1 MAAPGAEPAEPAGP
15 GQPAEQGQSAGPT
28 EPPEAVRAGPPL
40 QWGVSLMPEGPVA
53 EVARLAARAERLGFD
68 RCWVFDE
75 GLATREVYVTLTA
88 VALATERIG
97 IGPGITNPYTRHPS
111 VAAAAIASIN
121 ELSGGRAFLGL
132 GAGGSVTLDP
142 IEMDRPRPAA
152 TLRESIEAIR
162 ALFGGEA
169 VTYEGSRVRL
179 RQARLDY
186 GHPAIPIWVAGRGP
200 RVLAAGGEL
209 ADGVS
214 LDHIHCDFLAA
225 QVDLVRSAA
234 ASAGNEAEIAYATTL
249 VVTDADLEQTKRH
262 MTYRLAD
269 SPPEV
274 RAAIG
279 LGDGRAAA
287 IREASASE
295 GLEAAARLLKDEWV
309 LPFVVHG
316 APAACAARIVEL
328 AAEHGLSEIT
338 IPVLDLPLAE
348 ETMDATI
355 EIARLVESMTSDGPQ
370 RS

>member
-1 MAAPGAEPAEPAGP
+1 MKRSDQDQGTGL
-15 GQPAEQGQSAGPT
+15 AEQ
-28 EPPEAVRAGPPL
+28 PEAGAPRRAGP
-40 QWGVSLMPEGPVA
+40 QWGVGLMPEGLAA

-75 GLATREVYVTLTA
+75 GLATRDLYVTLTA
-88 VALATERIG
+88 IALATERIE

-142 IEMDRPRPAA
+142 IEMGRPRPAA

-179 RQARLDY
+179 RQARLEY
-186 GHPAIPIWVAGRGP
+186 GDPAIPIWVAGRGP
-200 RVLAAGGEL
+200 RVLTVGARL

-214 LDHIHCDFLAA
+214 LDHIHCDFLGA

-234 ASAGNEAEIAYATTL
+234 ASAGNEAEIAFATTL
-249 VVTDADLEQTKRH
+249 VVTDADLEQTKLH

-279 LGDGRAAA
+279 LGDDRAAA

-295 GLEAAARLLKDEWV
+295 GLEAAARLLKDDWV

-316 APAACAARIVEL
+316 TPAGCAARIVEL
-328 AAEHGLSEIT
+328 VAEHGLSEIT

-348 ETMDATI
+348 DAMDATT
-355 EIARLVESMTSDGPQ
+355 EIARLVESLSTAEKPAGQPAP
-370 RS
+370 